1 MALMNK
7 RMMNVLVIN
16 LLNESLEVVLEM
28 NLLEIMF
35 DSLLAIELELTSLLF
50 DDVVE
55 MLT

>member
-1 MALMNK
+1 MNK

>member
-1 MALMNK
+1 MNK

-35 DSLLAIELELTSLLF
+35 DSLLVIELELTSLLF